1 MQKKIEPNKALIVL
15 FCLLVFCIIEQVY
28 ELSYVD
34 VASRPSTVAYENLI
48 FAVYKPYVSPVF
60 AKISLCRLSP
70 TCSEYSAQAVKKYG
84 IYKGGWLTIKRL
96 GSCNSATPMGTG
108 DKVPE
113 NIKKHIHLAQI
124 TCCGRCTIYSQ
135 L

>member
-84 IYKGGWLTIKRL
+84 IY
-96 GSCNSATPMGTG
+96 CNANG
-108 DKVPE
+108 
-113 NIKKHIHLAQI
+113 
-124 TCCGRCTIYSQ
+124 YW
-135 L
+135 